1 MIFSDQI
8 QSTRRIT
15 SIELKWFLHNE
26 GDSDDNDDDRE
37 SGATSEWKGSD
48 KAEQSSEC
56 NHNPDRSPSSDKR
69 IFSEI
74 WRILR
79 NNVGSFFERD
89 DILIWCRL
97 GYMCGWYSRPFAF
110 EDIWWFAMRGRL
122 ISIFGR
128 NLKYISPV
136 LADPPPPHSTQV
148 LMDHL
153 FPLVPALSAAA

>member
-1 MIFSDQI
+1 MNSDII
-8 QSTRRIT
+8 QSTRRLT
-15 SIELKWFLHNE
+15 SIELKWFLYN
-26 GDSDDNDDDRE
+26 DDNDDDRE
-37 SGATSEWKGSD
+37 SGARVSERVPTRRSNPPSAIITQIVPHRPTKG
-48 KAEQSSEC
+48 
-56 NHNPDRSPSSDKR
+56 
-69 IFSEI
+69 IFLEL
-74 WRILR
+74 WRLLC

-110 EDIWWFAMRGRL
+110 EDIWWFTVRERL
-122 ISIFGR
+122 TSKFGR